1 MIKYLL
7 HFIGLILW
15 DWPVL
20 GSREHS
26 IHPTRGSYLSSSQL
40 IHTVDMGFPSLL
52 STSSQGLQNASSIWY
67 CVPHSTGWDNPLF
80 PEVSHSGGM
89 IWGTKAASQGP
100 SAMLGAVLQNA
111 TYVLKQHCAVSSL
124 ARKCSKEVEIGL
136 APPAIF
142 PSNQLIEILLPV
154 SAADL
159 TKSWRIKTR

>member
-7 HFIGLILW
+7 HFIGFILQ

-20 GSREHS
+20 RSREHS
-26 IHPTRGSYLSSSQL
+26 IHPTRGSYLSSSQR

-52 STSSQGLQNASSIWY
+52 STSSQGLKKASSIWY
-67 CVPHSTGWDNPLF
+67 YVSHSIGWDNPLF
-80 PEVSHSGGM
+80 PEVSHNGGM

-111 TYVLKQHCAVSSL
+111 THVLNQHCAVSSL

-136 APPAIF
+136 APPAIS
-142 PSNQLIEILLPV
+142 PSNQLVEILLPV
-154 SAADL
+154 SAAYL
-159 TKSWRIKTR
+159 KKSWRIKTR